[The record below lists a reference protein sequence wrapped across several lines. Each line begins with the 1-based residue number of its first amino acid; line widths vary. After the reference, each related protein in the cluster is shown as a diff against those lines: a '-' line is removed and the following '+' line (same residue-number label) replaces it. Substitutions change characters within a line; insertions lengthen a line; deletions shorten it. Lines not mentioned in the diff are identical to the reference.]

1 MLQIYSRACSIL
13 SLLQVAVWQPDNAR
27 SRKRANKIFNKMS
40 DSKTYVFG
48 QDGNQN
54 GFGSDFLTGALLGGG
69 GFGGFGGGA
78 NWLLPWLLFALWGN
92 NGWGGFGGFGGN
104 RGNGCCG
111 GFNGGIGFLSDQLN
125 NDAGRE
131 LIMQAIQGNATAI
144 SQLASTLNCNVGE
157 LRTALNSIS
166 TQLCNLG
173 NQVGMSTLQ
182 VIQAINAG
190 DSALQAQLASCCCD
204 LKGAIADNKYSTE
217 RGFCAT
223 NQIVPRGFS
232 DIGYS
237 FRDQTCEL
245 EKSGNANTQAIIA
258 KLDAIED
265 SRKDRELA
273 EKDRVIATLTAR
285 SERQAELQPI
295 YTALQEIQCNQ
306 PPVKKICCPEQYVP
320 VNNGINATYGLI
332 PTGYCG
338 CGYGFPF
345 GNFVNGFNNAF

>member
-1 MLQIYSRACSIL
+1 
-13 SLLQVAVWQPDNAR
+13 
-27 SRKRANKIFNKMS
+27 MS
-40 DSKTYVFG
+40 DTKTYVFG

-54 GFGSDFLTGALLGGG
+54 GFGNDFLTGALLGGG

-78 NWLLPWLLFALWGN
+78 NWILPWLLFALWGN

-104 RGNGCCG
+104 RGGNGCCG
-111 GFNGGIGFLSDQLN
+111 SFNGGIGFLSDQLN

-144 SQLASTLNCNVGE
+144 SQLASTLNCSVGD
-157 LRTALNSIS
+157 LNNALNSIS
-166 TQLCNLG
+166 TQICNLG
-173 NQVGMSTLQ
+173 NQVGMSTMQ

-190 DSALQAQLASCCCD
+190 DTALQSKLADCCCQTQ
-204 LKGAIADNKYSTE
+204 KAILESNYLTE
-217 RGFCAT
+217 RGFCST
-223 NQIVPRGFS
+223 NQILAKGFS
-232 DIGYS
+232 DLGYA
-237 FRDQTCEL
+237 DAQQTCEL
-245 EKSGNANTQAIIA
+245 KQTANANTAAIIA

-273 EKDRVIATLTAR
+273 EKDRVIASLTAR

-295 YTALQEIQCNQ
+295 YSALQEIQCNQ
-306 PPVKKICCPEQYVP
+306 PAIKKISCPEQYVP
-320 VNNGINATYGLI
+320 INNGINATYGLI

>member
-1 MLQIYSRACSIL
+1 MLQIYSRDCTIL
-13 SLLQVAVWQPDNAR
+13 SLLQVAKRQPDNAR
-27 SRKRANKIFNKMS
+27 SRKRADKIFNKMS

-104 RGNGCCG
+104 RGGNGCC

-131 LIMQAIQGNATAI
+131 LIMQAIQGNTTAI

-166 TQLCNLG
+166 SQLCNVG
-173 NQVGMSTLQ
+173 NQIGMSTMQ
-182 VIQAINAG
+182 IIQAVNSGDNAILSKLC
-190 DSALQAQLASCCCD
+190 DCCCD
-204 LKGAIADNKYSTE
+204 LKSAILESNYLTE
-217 RGFCAT
+217 RGFCNT
-223 NQIVPRGFS
+223 NQILARGFS

-245 EKSGNANTQAIIA
+245 EKASNANTQAIIA

-295 YTALQEIQCNQ
+295 YNALQEIQCNQ
-306 PPVKKICCPEQYVP
+306 PEVKKISCPTQYVP
-320 VNNGINATYGLI
+320 VNNAINATYGLI